1 MSAIE
6 LPDDPVYAFAPVEDP
21 DTGLSQIRIAVGGM
35 DIAIG
40 TSPVVLDIDR
50 AMVVADRLNRP
61 LGWTRASW
69 TAFATERLREG
80 EGAPDWP
87 PVPPPNE

>member
-1 MSAIE
+1 MSTME
-6 LPDDPVYAFAPVEDP
+6 LPDDPAYAFVPVEDA
-21 DTGLSQIRIAVGGM
+21 DTGLQQIRIAVGGM

-80 EGAPDWP
+80 GGASDWP
-87 PVPPPNE
+87 LSPAAR

>member
-6 LPDDPVYAFAPVEDP
+6 LPDHPVYAFVPIEDP
-21 DTGLSQIRIAVGGM
+21 YTGMQQIRIAVGGM

-61 LGWTRASW
+61 ARMDPRELG
-69 TAFATERLREG
+69 RLRRRTAARG
-80 EGAPDWP
+80 RRRSGLAA
-87 PVPPPNE
+87 

>member
-1 MSAIE
+1 MSATE
-6 LPDDPVYAFAPVEDP
+6 LPDDPVYAFVPVEDA
-21 DTGLSQIRIAVGGM
+21 DTGFWQVRVLIDDM

-40 TSPVVLDIDR
+40 TSLVVLDIEQ

-69 TAFATERLREG
+69 TAFAAERLGAEG
-80 EGAPDWP
+80 GAPDWP
-87 PVPPPNE
+87 PVPSPNE

>member
-1 MSAIE
+1 MSVTE
-6 LPDDPVYAFAPVEDP
+6 LPDDPVYAFAPVADP
-21 DTGLSQIRIAVGGM
+21 DTGFWQVHVSIDGM

-61 LGWTRASW
+61 LGWDARELDRVRHR
-69 TAFATERLREG
+69 TAARG
-80 EGAPDWP
+80 GGAPDWP

>member
-1 MSAIE
+1 MSATE
-6 LPDDPVYAFAPVEDP
+6 LPHDPVYAFAPVEDP
-21 DTGLSQIRIAVGGM
+21 DAGLWQMRIAVDGM

-40 TSPVVLDIDR
+40 TSLVVLDIDR

-69 TAFATERLREG
+69 TAFAAKRLRAG
-80 EGAPDWP
+80 GGAPDWP
-87 PVPPPNE
+87 SGPAAR

>member
-6 LPDDPVYAFAPVEDP
+6 LPDNPVYAFAPVANP
-21 DTGLSQIRIAVGGM
+21 DTGMQQIRIAVGGM

-40 TSPVVLDIDR
+40 TSLVVLDIDR

-69 TAFATERLREG
+69 TAFAAERLRAG
-80 EGAPDWP
+80 GGAADWCAGLP
-87 PVPPPNE
+87 RDE

>member
-6 LPDDPVYAFAPVEDP
+6 LPDNPVYAFAPVADS
-21 DTGLSQIRIAVGGM
+21 DTGVWQIRIVIDGM

-40 TSPVVLDIDR
+40 TSLVVLDIDR

-69 TAFATERLREG
+69 TTFATERLREG
-80 EGAPDWP
+80 GGAPDWP